1 MRLADNAGDAQ
12 SWDYANV
19 NSAGS
24 DINGK
29 GFCTKDSSLYGSAN
43 GVDWEL
49 LDEAN
54 DVPIR
59 QYDYSWVLD
68 GRVVGG
74 SHTNCNTIAAYVPQN
89 AYPFLGNM
97 SGAVSVA
104 SGATLVCQG
113 ATTTFS
119 KLKLD
124 AAGAGT
130 IRGAAFASNGEIS
143 VENVETKDSVVF
155 AGLFDGCADETNVA
169 GWTLR
174 VNGAVTSR
182 RTATVRGGTLR
193 IDPKGLIMTLR

>member
-12 SWDYANV
+12 SWDYADV
-19 NSAGS
+19 QSS
-24 DINGK
+24 K
-29 GFCTKDSSLYGSAN
+29 GDLKAQGMCIKDSSLYGSAN

-104 SGATLVCQG
+104 SGATLVCEG
-113 ATTTFS
+113 ATVTFS

-124 AAGAGT
+124 ASGAGT
-130 IRGAAFASNGEIS
+130 IRGAAFAANGEIS
-143 VENVETKDSVVF
+143 VENAQSGVVF